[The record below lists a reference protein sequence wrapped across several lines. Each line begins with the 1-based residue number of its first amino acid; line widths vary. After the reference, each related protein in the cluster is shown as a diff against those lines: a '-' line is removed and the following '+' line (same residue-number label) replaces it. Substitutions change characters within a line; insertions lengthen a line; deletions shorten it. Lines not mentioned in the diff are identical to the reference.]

1 MKHQEGHF
9 KGIRNLRIYY
19 QCWLPESKPKAV
31 LLIVHGLAE
40 HSGRYMN
47 VVNHFVPL
55 GYAVYGIDHIGHG
68 KSDGSRVYVQRFEDF
83 TDTLKTFYDMIRD
96 WQPEKPIFLVGHSMG
111 GLISSI
117 YLLDHQ
123 EELSGAVLSGPS
135 VKVPDN
141 ISSATILVAKL
152 FSTLMPKLGLIAL
165 EAEGVSRDPAVVQ
178 AYLNDPLVY
187 TGKTTARLGAE
198 LLKAMKRVAVD
209 ASRITLP
216 ILIVQ
221 GGEDRLVDPDGAQM
235 LHDTVGSVDKTLK
248 IYDGLYHEVFN
259 EPERLKV
266 LGDVEAWLESRHKT
280 STIFSASPKSR
291 ETSLPLPL

>member
-9 KGIRNLRIYY
+9 KGIRDLRIYY
-19 QCWLPESKPKAV
+19 QCWLPEMEPKAV

-55 GYAVYGIDHIGHG
+55 GYTVYGIDHIGHG
-68 KSDGSRVYVQRFEDF
+68 KSDGSRVYVRRFEDF
-83 TDTLKTFYDMIRD
+83 TDTLKTFFDMISD

-111 GLISSI
+111 GLISAV

-123 EELSGAVLSGPS
+123 DELSGAVLSGPS

-141 ISSATILVAKL
+141 ISSATILAGKL
-152 FSTLMPKLGLIAL
+152 FSILMPKLGLLAL

-187 TGKTTARLGAE
+187 TGKTTARLAAE

-221 GGEDRLVDPDGAQM
+221 GGADRLVDPDGAQM

-259 EPERLKV
+259 EPEHLKV

-280 STIFSASPKSR
+280 STIF
-291 ETSLPLPL
+291 